1 MREQKLQTDQADQRG
16 NQKGPHNLQQED
28 IGRGQAIGGRRRC
41 DAIDKGGAI
50 GLQDLS
56 SRTRGEVFLSVAAE
70 IEITTGATGD
80 CFRRGLPGAHRLCHQ
95 EHTQKS
101 TPSHDP
107 HRSWRGTQHG
117 RHDSLSGKPPS
128 NLDHSFGSS
137 AQIVKPERGWRQVR
151 VVDKPFSFQRKFAY
165 HWFGLRVS
173 IPEVVRIPD
182 CMGSGK
188 PALRSAGPGGA
199 KVWQNGSIPRVPG
212 RAWSRCMADD

>member
-137 AQIVKPERGWRQVR
+137 AQILKPERGWRQVR
-151 VVDKPFSFQRKFAY
+151 VVDNFFPAKICLPLVWTPCLHPRGRSNSRLY
-165 HWFGLRVS
+165 GLWETS
-173 IPEVVRIPD
+173 APERGAWRGQGLAKRLDPT
-182 CMGSGK
+182 CSGSR
-188 PALRSAGPGGA
+188 L
-199 KVWQNGSIPRVPG
+199 VPVHG
-212 RAWSRCMADD
+212 